1 MRPCI
6 CGNFEE
12 ESSTATYAG
21 GCDASQIRCLVRHA
35 ALQEWEIYGTDIKC
49 AFLNAERTD
58 HSKVIAMTIPG
69 IYVKLGAATAQE
81 VWLVDA
87 AMYGLTSSPRDWS
100 DHRDKVIPAMA
111 WQRKEGSAT
120 WVGGFRRAA
129 DQHLWHLREECVET
143 GERVNR
149 GLMAIYVD
157 DVLLAAGDKVAPC
170 ALDAIA
176 AVWECAKP
184 EKACLDQSVTFCG
197 FEVQKNQLEHGGGF
211 RLHQASYE
219 EELLKKWSVHS
230 SAMQLQFKLP
240 TPEEE
245 AEMQKSESPD
255 EVRQAQACTGAL
267 LWLATRT
274 RPELSVGAASMSR
287 LCTKSPG
294 TTLHIGKKIMEYLKR
309 PTLGLIYGATCGPE
323 YGDRQQLSLP
333 RCQPTVEAFSD
344 ISYASTK
351 GYRSVQGQVYFYAGA
366 PIIWSSSRQSFPT
379 QSTAE
384 SELVG
389 LCEALVGGRATA
401 ALVASVR
408 DEKEEDLRKRL
419 WGDNSAAISLAT
431 GEGQGSWRTRHL
443 RIRASIL
450 RAALHQGEWQLGHL
464 NGKELVADS
473 FTKVVDGQAFER
485 ALQDLCVGTTKSKNL
500 GEGGVRSDMI
510 NAKIAMLVGS
520 TLLSTAKA
528 SDGMEKDDD
537 MFWLWTC
544 GLILMCVGAVYVCSK
559 AYRSGVRLY
568 KRLSGASG
576 DHSGPKVKEHGTEP
590 QLKMLRLSSSEEE
603 SDEGV
608 QRRTDL
614 RARQRLNL
622 ASFVFIQETSCRSGK
637 RRRTRTKG
645 RVERM
650 MMQLWRGRGNQCC
663 KQHPIFMAHLHLG
676 SHGHSRAQA
685 ALWWMIHTECGHSR
699 AQAALWWMIHTEC
712 GHSRA
717 QAALWWMIHTECGHS
732 RAQAALWWKIHAECG
747 HLRALAALWWMSHAE

>member
-1 MRPCI
+1 MGGKHKVRACI

-230 SAMQLQFKLP
+230 SALQLQFKLP

-344 ISYASTK
+344 VSYASTK

-401 ALVASVR
+401 ASVASVR

-717 QAALWWMIHTECGHS
+717 QAALWW
-732 RAQAALWWKIHAECG
+732 KIHAECG

>member
-1 MRPCI
+1 M
-6 CGNFEE
+6 
-12 ESSTATYAG
+12 
-21 GCDASQIRCLVRHA
+21 
-35 ALQEWEIYGTDIKC
+35 
-49 AFLNAERTD
+49 
-58 HSKVIAMTIPG
+58 
-69 IYVKLGAATAQE
+69 
-81 VWLVDA
+81 
-87 AMYGLTSSPRDWS
+87 
-100 DHRDKVIPAMA
+100 
-111 WQRKEGSAT
+111 
-120 WVGGFRRAA
+120 
-129 DQHLWHLREECVET
+129 
-143 GERVNR
+143 
-149 GLMAIYVD
+149 
-157 DVLLAAGDKVAPC
+157 
-170 ALDAIA
+170 
-176 AVWECAKP
+176 
-184 EKACLDQSVTFCG
+184 
-197 FEVQKNQLEHGGGF
+197 
-211 RLHQASYE
+211 
-219 EELLKKWSVHS
+219 
-230 SAMQLQFKLP
+230 
-240 TPEEE
+240 
-245 AEMQKSESPD
+245 
-255 EVRQAQACTGAL
+255 
-267 LWLATRT
+267 
-274 RPELSVGAASMSR
+274 
-287 LCTKSPG
+287 
-294 TTLHIGKKIMEYLKR
+294 
-309 PTLGLIYGATCGPE
+309 
-323 YGDRQQLSLP
+323 
-333 RCQPTVEAFSD
+333 
-344 ISYASTK
+344 
-351 GYRSVQGQVYFYAGA
+351 YFYAGA

-717 QAALWWMIHTECGHS
+717 QAALWW
-732 RAQAALWWKIHAECG
+732 KIHAECG